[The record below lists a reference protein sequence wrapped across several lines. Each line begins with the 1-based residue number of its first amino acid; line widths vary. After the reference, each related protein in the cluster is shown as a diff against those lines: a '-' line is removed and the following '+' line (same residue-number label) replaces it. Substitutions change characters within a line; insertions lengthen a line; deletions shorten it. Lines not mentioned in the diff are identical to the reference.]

1 MSVLDKNEN
10 VLDPQ
15 LEDEKIDIS
24 FKPQIDVNVRF
35 LHLQKT
41 STYSIQ
47 QGVRLN
53 LGVFKDNVK
62 KGFYHNNNL
71 KNVM

>member
-15 LEDEKIDIS
+15 LEDEKIDIN
-24 FKPQIDVNVRF
+24 FKPQIDVNVKL
-35 LHLQKT
+35 LHLQK
-41 STYSIQ
+41 SLTYSM
-47 QGVRLN
+47 QGVHLN
-53 LGVFKDNVK
+53 PGVFKDNVK
-62 KGFYHNNNL
+62 KEFYHNTNF